1 MNTQTAEFD
10 LELIQRY
17 DGRGPRYTSYPTAV
31 QFHAGLGE
39 EDYKRL
45 ALASNGD
52 DPASQPLSIYV
63 HVPFCHSL
71 CYYCGCHKII
81 SRHQHSADPYVEHLV
96 EEMRLQ
102 GQLFD
107 PRRRV
112 DQLHFGGGTP
122 TFLDE
127 RQFGKVMDGLFRN
140 FGLQHGEQREYS
152 IEIDPRSVDRDS
164 IPRLAAMGFNR
175 LSLGIQDFD
184 PAVQQAV
191 NRLQDEEWTLFLI
204 RQARES
210 GFRSVSVDLI
220 YGLPK
225 QTAASFTHTLD
236 SVVEARPDR
245 IAAYSYAH
253 LPEMF
258 RAQRLIRDEDLPS
271 AAEKLALLTRTVEHL
286 TGRGYEY
293 IGMDHFA
300 LPEDDLVRARQEG
313 TLHRN
318 FQGYSTHA
326 ELDLVGL
333 GVSAIGKVGHSYAQN
348 IKLRHDYYD
357 AIDRGHLP
365 ILRGVELSKDDVL
378 RREVIHALMCGGVAR
393 IPAIEARHGI
403 SFEDYFRR
411 ELTALGRLQQ
421 DGLVEI
427 EPQEIRV
434 TPRGRFLLRSIAMPF
449 DAYIAARQSEQRFS
463 KVI

>member
-1 MNTQTAEFD
+1 MNQQTAEFD
-10 LELIQRY
+10 LDLVRRY
-17 DGRGPRYTSYPTAV
+17 DARGPRYTSYPTAV
-31 QFHAGLGE
+31 QFHDGFTA
-39 EDYKRL
+39 EDYLRL

-52 DPASQPLSIYV
+52 DPESRPLSIYV

-81 SRHQHSADPYVEHLV
+81 TRHQHSADPYVEHLV

-102 GQLFD
+102 GRLFD

-127 RQFGKVMDGLFRN
+127 SQFRRVMDGLFRN
-140 FGLQHGEQREYS
+140 FGLHHGEKREYS
-152 IEIDPRSVDRDS
+152 IEIDPRSVGKDT
-164 IPRLAAMGFNR
+164 IPWLAEMGFNR

-184 PAVQQAV
+184 PDVQRAV

-204 RQARES
+204 RQAREH

-225 QTAASFTHTLD
+225 QTADSFTHTLD
-236 SVVEARPDR
+236 SVVRARPER

-258 RAQRLIRDEDLPS
+258 RAQRLIREADLPS
-271 AAEKLALLTRTVEHL
+271 GAEKLALLSRTVEHL
-286 TGRGYEY
+286 TSRGYEY

-300 LPEDDLVRARQEG
+300 VPEDDLVKARQDG
-313 TLHRN
+313 SLHRN

-333 GVSAIGKVGHSYAQN
+333 GVSAIGKIGHSYAQS
-348 IKLRHDYYD
+348 IKLRHEYYD
-357 AIDRGHLP
+357 AIDAGRIP
-365 ILRGVELSKDDVL
+365 ILRGVELNADDVL
-378 RREVIHALMCGGVAR
+378 RREVIHALMCGGVAKKRR
-393 IPAIEARHGI
+393 IESRHGI
-403 SFEDYFRR
+403 RFAEYFAR
-411 ELTALGRLQQ
+411 ELEELGELQD
-421 DGLVEI
+421 DGLVEVDA
-427 EPQEIRV
+427 QEIRV
-434 TPRGRFLLRSIAMPF
+434 TPKGRFLLRSIAMPF
-449 DAYIAARQSEQRFS
+449 DAYLAARRGEQRFS

>member
-1 MNTQTAEFD
+1 MTIQTAEFD
-10 LELIQRY
+10 LDLIKRY

-31 QFHAGLGE
+31 QFHDGFGE
-39 EDYKRL
+39 ADYKRL
-45 ALASNGD
+45 ALASNVD
-52 DPASQPLSIYV
+52 DPEAHPLSIYV

-81 SRHQHSADPYVEHLV
+81 TRHQHSADPYVEHLV

-127 RQFGKVMDGLFRN
+127 GQFTKVMDGLFRN
-140 FGLQHGEQREYS
+140 FGLHHGEQREYS
-152 IEIDPRSVDRDS
+152 IEIDPRSVDKDT
-164 IPRLAAMGFNR
+164 IPRLADMGFNR

-184 PAVQQAV
+184 PEVQKAV

-204 RQARES
+204 RQAREH

-225 QTAASFTHTLD
+225 QTAESFTHTLE
-236 SVVEARPDR
+236 SVVQAKPDR

-258 RAQRLIRDEDLPS
+258 RAQRLIRNEDMPS
-271 AAEKLALLTRTVEHL
+271 AAEKLALLTRTVEFL

-300 LPEDDLVRARQEG
+300 LPEDDLVKSLRDG

-333 GVSAIGKVGHSYAQN
+333 GVSAIGKVGNCYAQS

-357 AIDRGHLP
+357 AIDAGHVP
-365 ILRGVELSKDDVL
+365 ILRGVELTADDVL
-378 RREVIHALMCGGVAR
+378 RREVIHALMCGGVADMR
-393 IPAIEARHGI
+393 KIETRHGI
-403 SFEDYFRR
+403 RFEQYFKR
-411 ELTALGRLQQ
+411 ELEAMVPLAA
-421 DGLVEI
+421 DGLVELDADT
-427 EPQEIRV
+427 IRV

-449 DAYIAARQSEQRFS
+449 DAYLSARLAEQRFS